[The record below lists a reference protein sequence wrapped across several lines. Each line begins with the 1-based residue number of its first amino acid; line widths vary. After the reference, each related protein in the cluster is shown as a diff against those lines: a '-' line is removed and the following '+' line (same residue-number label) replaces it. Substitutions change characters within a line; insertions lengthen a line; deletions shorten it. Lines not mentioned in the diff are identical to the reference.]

1 MIDDPEMRAVMKL
14 FSALGELAY
23 HADGDLFH
31 MISCWM
37 VKLTCRHG
45 TSEYSTIG
53 YGAIAVVLGP
63 AFHRFADGEAF
74 ARLAVAVAERYRF
87 TAEKA
92 GAHFLMQMAVLW
104 ARPIE
109 DALTCL
115 EAAIRAVPGTGGM
128 GYAPSNPPHRLTH
141 P

>member
-1 MIDDPEMRAVMKL
+1 MRRSLGDRPIESLVDLPMMDDPEIRAAMKL
-14 FSALGELAY
+14 FGALGELAY
-23 HADGDLFH
+23 HADGDLFQ

-74 ARLAVAVAERYRF
+74 ARLAVAVAERYGFRLNVI
-87 TAEKA
+87 TRTPRGLPT
-92 GAHFLMQMAVLW
+92 GASHLSK
-104 ARPIE
+104 RP
-109 DALTCL
+109 DAKRQTLPDRSCAT
-115 EAAIRAVPGTGGM
+115 
-128 GYAPSNPPHRLTH
+128 
-141 P
+141 